1 MASNIDYHLGHLADI
16 YKEGGKKWREGA
28 EPSLMQQ
35 LLMANPENASYLTP
49 SSTSQVT
56 PSLLSGNKHF
66 ARLSSC
72 HSMDKYQQ
80 LKNSVNRQSCSNSL
94 RKPLFQQKSAS
105 LAVYCGKTPQNGIKQ
120 DPSSPSQRSNSSP
133 NVFKMQPQK
142 VVGSGLLPP
151 RPSQP
156 A

>member
-1 MASNIDYHLGHLADI
+1 MRKLNSQTSPPMASNIDYHLGHLADI

-80 LKNSVNRQSCSNSL
+80 LKNSVNRQSCNNSV

-105 LAVYCGKTPQNGIKQ
+105 LAVYCGKNPQNGI
-120 DPSSPSQRSNSSP
+120 
-133 NVFKMQPQK
+133 
-142 VVGSGLLPP
+142 
-151 RPSQP
+151 
-156 A
+156 